1 MSIAALPNDLL
12 EQCFTGGSLGMR
24 FGMYLNLWCINGRTH
39 EVLMKLGRA
48 FLKCNF

>member
-1 MSIAALPNDLL
+1 MSIAALPNDLQ
-12 EQCFTGGSLGMR
+12 EQGFTSGSSGMR

-48 FLKCNF
+48 LLKCNF